1 MNLNDI
7 TLVIAVDKRH
17 LAESFFTWP
26 TWMKFKP
33 ELKSMKK
40 IIIYDRTQ
48 LQQSDLVMY
57 EGGDVRYIP
66 WHMDGV
72 DQREKMLT
80 SLVKIP
86 ANEVTTKWYL
96 KLDVDAIATKDGQ
109 WIKDEWFEP
118 RNGEFPVYVSHR
130 WTFSKPADILFRLD
144 NWGDTVNEIKQCK
157 RLDIPFDPQSSRV
170 ASKRII
176 SWCFFG
182 NTEWTK
188 FINGLCGE
196 RLPVPSQDTLL
207 YYCATRLKKHTVAT
221 NMKNLGWDHLRL
233 RALKELSRELL
244 K

>member
-17 LAESFFTWP
+17 LAESAFTWP

-40 IIIYDRTQ
+40 IVIYDRTQ
-48 LQQSDLVMY
+48 LQQSELTRY
-57 EGGDVRYIP
+57 NCGDVRFIP

-96 KLDVDAIATKDGQ
+96 KLDVDTIATKDGK

-118 RNGEFPVYVSHR
+118 RNRELPAYISHR
-130 WTFSKPADILFRLD
+130 WAYSKPADVLFRLD
-144 NWGDTVNEIKQCK
+144 NWGDTVSEFKQYK
-157 RLDIPFDPQSSRV
+157 RLDIPFDPKSSRV
-170 ASKRII
+170 ASRRII

-182 NTEWTK
+182 NTEWTR
-188 FINGLCGE
+188 FVSNLCGD
-196 RLPVPSQDTLL
+196 RLPIPSQDTFM
-207 YYCATRLKKHTVAT
+207 YYCAARLKKHSVMT
-221 NMKNLGWDHLRL
+221 NMKNLGWDHLRYRSL
-233 RALKELSRELL
+233 RILSRELL